1 MQRYGQ
7 AQSAYAQSAGEIN
20 ENLAA
25 FRGRVDT
32 VKSTNKSLKEQAEQ
46 TIDLNALK
54 GIGEE
59 AAVRAFKTYGGKAL
73 SAVDNKLF
81 SGRVTADTEG
91 LKDALGKRIQPTID
105 SVKGRISDAVDDVK
119 SKLSNI
125 GDDVGQRASNI
136 AGDISDRVGNASRDV
151 MDAATDLKE
160 RGMRAVRGGESG
172 DGSIEM
178 QGRTTQVQRGTEMSD
193 QSEGKV
199 EDDDGNPVR
208 REDMDDA
215 GKDRFDSMETKDEE
229 PDGIEEEGESGDM
242 DFDSF
247 MNQFSGDLPRTET
260 GDIDFA
266 KADDQT
272 GMIQEDYSGKSLQQE
287 GQSEASERGQMGQE
301 DTRVTERSNEA
312 SEREGMGTE
321 DQDVGIDHPLDD
333 NPNNTFTASDDTTA
347 DLDDTAKSALKST
360 AGDADADALS
370 GLAETGAEEG
380 GESAVAGG
388 LEGAGSL
395 LDATGIGAVV
405 GVPLQIAGAVLEGG
419 AIVEA
424 AKSVWDWFDDDILG
438 NHPKPPTLAM
448 PKMTPTLAQRG
459 YLVTPD
465 MSSLDQQTSYGG
477 SF

>member
-32 VKSTNKSLKEQAEQ
+32 VKSANKSLKEQAEQ

-59 AAVRAFKTYGGKAL
+59 AAVRALKTYGGKAL

-81 SGRVTADTEG
+81 SGRVTSDTEG
-91 LKDALGKRIQPTID
+91 LKNMITKRIQPTID
-105 SVKGRISDAVDDVK
+105 DVKSKVSDAVEDVK

-136 AGDISDRVGNASRDV
+136 ASDISDRVGSAGKDV
-151 MDAATDLKE
+151 MNAAQDLKT
-160 RGMRAVRGGESG
+160 RGMRAVRGGEEG

-178 QGRTTQVQRGTEMSD
+178 QGSTTEVPKGTEMT
-193 QSEGKV
+193 QPLETKV

-215 GKDRFDSMETKDEE
+215 GKSRFDGMETKDEE
-229 PDGIEEEGESGDM
+229 PPELENDAGGDM
-242 DFDSF
+242 DFDTF
-247 MNQFSGDLPRTET
+247 MSKFNSDLPRTET

-266 KADDQT
+266 KVDDQT
-272 GMIQEDYSGKSLQQE
+272 GMIQEDYSGKSLQKE
-287 GQSEASERGQMGQE
+287 GQGEAAENEQMGQE
-301 DTRVTERSNEA
+301 DTRITERSNQA

-360 AGDADADALS
+360 AGDADADALADL
-370 GLAETGAEEG
+370 GETGAEEG

-388 LEGAGSL
+388 LEGAGTA
-395 LDATGIGAVV
+395 LDATGIGAVI

-424 AKSVWDWFDDDILG
+424 AKGVWDWFDDDILG

-448 PKMTPTLAQRG
+448 PKATPTLAQRG

-465 MSSLDQQTSYGG
+465 MSSLDEQTSYGG